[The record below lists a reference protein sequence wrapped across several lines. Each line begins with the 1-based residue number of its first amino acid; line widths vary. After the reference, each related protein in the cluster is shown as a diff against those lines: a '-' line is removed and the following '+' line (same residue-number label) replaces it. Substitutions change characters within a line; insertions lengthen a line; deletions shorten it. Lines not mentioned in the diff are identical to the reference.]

1 MTVKYYLTYTDF
13 VLETKQTL
21 KAITEKVKMAKMMLK
36 NVRLSF
42 PSLFKKAV
50 FDGVETKYEATFLI
64 DKVGQSDLVETVN
77 NAIDK
82 FLENKFSGTKTPKG
96 IKRTVFVDGDEKE
109 YDGYENQ
116 MAFKGSNSK
125 RPTVID
131 RDKTPLT
138 EEDGVLYAGCYVNAV
153 VDLWYSDHPKGGKQ
167 VLGNVLGVQ
176 FVKDGEA
183 FGADTAASVDEFD
196 ELEDDF

>member
-1 MTVKYYLTYTDF
+1 MKL
-13 VLETKQTL
+13 Q
-21 KAITEKVKMAKMMLK
+21 

-42 PSLFKKAV
+42 PSLFKKAE
-50 FDGVETKYEATFLI
+50 FDGVVTKFEATFLI
-64 DKVGQSDLVETVN
+64 SKESQADVIKSVNDNIDSFLLARFGAGKV
-77 NAIDK
+77 
-82 FLENKFSGTKTPKG
+82 PKG
-96 IKRTVFVDGDEKE
+96 IKRTVFIDGDDKD

-131 RDKTPLT
+131 RDKSPVT
-138 EEDGVLYAGCYVNAV
+138 EDDNVLYAGCYVNAI

-176 FVKDGEA
+176 FVKDGET
-183 FGADTAASVDEFD
+183 FGADTAAAVDDFD
-196 ELEDDF
+196 ELDDMF